1 MRTWSKMRYKLENEY
16 LAYSLRG
23 HIRYF
28 VTTYSKSPDRNGR
41 AAILLDGREV
51 IEGCYYDMWINPP
64 MMSAEEC
71 WASFAVMDNTHVK
84 YGMFDQHCFYNAF
97 TEFDNQSIEK
107 SLESE
112 NMLIRI
118 FAVLDRRVGKRKLEK
133 MRLTIGDEQEMLR
146 KFYDIRMRFEE
157 RDNRLVTEL

>member
-71 WASFAVMDNTHVK
+71 WASFAVMDN
-84 YGMFDQHCFYNAF
+84 FYNAF